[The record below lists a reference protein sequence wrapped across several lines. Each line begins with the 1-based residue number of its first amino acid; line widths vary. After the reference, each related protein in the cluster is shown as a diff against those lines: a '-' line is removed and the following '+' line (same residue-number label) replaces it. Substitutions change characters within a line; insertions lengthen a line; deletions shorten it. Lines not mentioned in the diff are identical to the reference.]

1 MSDKVKLFMVIIED
15 RHTDV
20 TVHPFSNEGVAIEE
34 ANRVA
39 KELGREHDFYE
50 EHDYGK
56 NDGWLYYA
64 NYSCEGDSVRVVEA
78 ELDKMIA

>member
-1 MSDKVKLFMVIIED
+1 MSDKVKLFLVIIED

-20 TVHPFSNEGVAIEE
+20 AVHPFSDAGVAIEE
-34 ANRVA
+34 AKRVA
-39 KELGREHDFYE
+39 KELGHEHDHYE

-56 NDGWLYYA
+56 DAGWLFHA
-64 NYSCEGDSVRVVEA
+64 NYSCEDDSVRVVEA